1 MARLFAQPHQVKSI
15 RAKHDE
21 IIVTDMDF
29 AERRLASGIVLL
41 SDNGKSEG
49 IRPRWGRIVA
59 IGPKQTQ
66 FKVGQWILV
75 AHGRWTRGAEIEL
88 DGEEMVIHRVDINE
102 ILLYSDNRPTDETM
116 GLEGVAKKEM

>member
-29 AERRLASGIVLL
+29 SERKLSSGIVLL

-49 IRPRWGRIVA
+49 IRPRWGRIIA

-66 FKVGQWILV
+66 FRVGQWILV
-75 AHGRWTRGAEIEL
+75 AHGRWTRGADIEL
-88 DGEEMVIHRVDINE
+88 DGVAMTIHRVDINE
-102 ILLYSDNRPTDETM
+102 ILLYSDDRPTDETL
-116 GLEGVAKKEM
+116 GLNGVAQKEM

>member
-21 IIVTDMDF
+21 VIVTDLEF
-29 AERRLASGIVLL
+29 GERKLASGIILT

-49 IRPRWGRIVA
+49 IRPRWGRIIAV
-59 IGPKQTQ
+59 GPKQEQ
-66 FKVGQWILV
+66 YKVGQWILI

-102 ILLYSDNRPTDETM
+102 ILLYSDDKPTDETM

>member
-21 IIVTDMDF
+21 VIVTDLEF
-29 AERRLASGIVLL
+29 GERKLSSGIILT

-49 IRPRWGRIVA
+49 IRPRWGRIIAV
-59 IGPKQTQ
+59 GPKQEQ
-66 FKVGQWILV
+66 YKPGQWILI

-102 ILLYSDNRPTDETM
+102 ILLYSDDRPTDETM

>member
-21 IIVTDMDF
+21 VIVTDLEF
-29 AERRLASGIVLL
+29 GERKLASGIILT

-49 IRPRWGRIVA
+49 IRPRWGRIIAV
-59 IGPKQTQ
+59 GPKQEQ
-66 FKVGQWILV
+66 YKVGQWILI

-102 ILLYSDNRPTDETM
+102 ILLLSDTQPQDESM